1 MNSNFCSCTVNP
13 CEVTI
18 HTQGKKKK
26 KKKRGENM
34 KCGRRIQLNPN
45 AHIGCI

>member
-18 HTQGKKKK
+18 YAQGKKK

-34 KCGRRIQLNPN
+34 KRGRRIQSNPN